1 MRGSSKPCPG
11 CGQVKLGRPAK
22 EVCLDCKRLLERA
35 EWLENELVE
44 MAKGKVTV
52 AFAQQ
57 SHWNE
62 YIYTH
67 SGKGRGL
74 MEIFFRLA
82 RGGASSPVTR
92 KALSDSAEID
102 NLLGRTDSGAPCHHV
117 VMSAP
122 LAEAIRDL
130 RVAVQEALEQEYV
143 AGKADG
149 HNLLMRLASGEISTG
164 AFDAKVNEG

>member
-22 EVCLDCKRLLERA
+22 EVCPDCSYLLARA
-35 EWLENELVE
+35 GELEDILSE
-44 MAKGKVTV
+44 KVADKIVV
-52 AFAQQ
+52 AFGRE
-57 SHWNE
+57 SHWNKC
-62 YIYTH
+62 IYTH
-67 SGKGRGL
+67 SGVGRGL
-74 MEIFFRLA
+74 LAIFHRLA
-82 RGGASSPVTR
+82 MAGSHP
-92 KALSDSAEID
+92 SATYGDAKFE
-102 NLLGRTDSGAPCHHV
+102 LLGSIDSGGRYYAAMP
-117 VMSAP
+117 AP